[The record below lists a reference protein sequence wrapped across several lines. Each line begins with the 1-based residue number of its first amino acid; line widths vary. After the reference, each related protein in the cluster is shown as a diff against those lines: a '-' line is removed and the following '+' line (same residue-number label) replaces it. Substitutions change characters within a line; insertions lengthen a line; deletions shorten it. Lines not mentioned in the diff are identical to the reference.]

1 MAEAMKVFSLAYL
14 ICRFP
19 YIHFRMTYFLYVKVL
34 PAYYLKAIWGKA
46 IRVVGIVVVLST
58 RSVDIVLIVR
68 VAGVRITKPPI
79 DSRAHI

>member
-1 MAEAMKVFSLAYL
+1 MV
-14 ICRFP
+14 P
-19 YIHFRMTYFLYVKVL
+19 TL

-46 IRVVGIVVVLST
+46 KRVVGSVGGLST

-68 VAGVRITKPPI
+68 VASVRITKPPI